1 MENIILLLQT
11 VAMEWI
17 AENHLEAEYNK
28 YWISQKS
35 YYPMPFQ
42 LIDFAIGW
50 YMEHSQDF

>member
-28 YWISQKS
+28 YWISQKH

-50 YMEHSQDF
+50 YMEHSNDF